1 MWTGR
6 SQIADCRLVNRSSA
20 PEKVR
25 LLGGE
30 CMALFEGNER
40 KAFEQKMKSEGRLPP
55 GQSLTLK
62 WPVLHYGSVPRF
74 DPERWDF
81 VVSGLV
87 ESPVRWN
94 WREFNSLPTVTT
106 HSDFHCVTRWSRFD
120 NDWKGVSFREV
131 LRRVNAKPAATY
143 VLVHAEQGFTANVP
157 LADLDRDNVLFATH
171 HDGEPLSADH
181 GYPLRLIVPHL
192 YAWKSVKWVRGIE
205 FLERDRPGFWEQN
218 GYHMYGD
225 PFKEQRFDTD

>member
-1 MWTGR
+1 M
-6 SQIADCRLVNRSSA
+6 
-20 PEKVR
+20 
-25 LLGGE
+25 
-30 CMALFEGNER
+30 LFEGNER
-40 KAFEQKMKSEGRLPP
+40 KVLEQRMKSEGRLPP

-87 ESPVRWN
+87 ENAIRWN
-94 WREFNSLPTVTT
+94 WKEFNSLPTVTT

-131 LRRVNAKPAATY
+131 LRRVNPKPAAKY

-157 LADLDRDNVLFATH
+157 LADLDRENVLFATH

-205 FLERDRPGFWEQN
+205 FLVQDRPGFWERN

-225 PFKEQRFDTD
+225 PFKQQRFDTD

>member
-1 MWTGR
+1 
-6 SQIADCRLVNRSSA
+6 V
-20 PEKVR
+20 
-25 LLGGE
+25 
-30 CMALFEGNER
+30 LFEGSER
-40 KAFEQKMKSEGRLPP
+40 KTFEQKMKAEGRVPP

-81 VVSGLV
+81 KVYGLV
-87 ESPVRWN
+87 EAAGHWSWS
-94 WREFNSLPTVTT
+94 EFNALPKVTT

-120 NDWKGVSFREV
+120 NDWTGVRFREV
-131 LRRVNAKPAATY
+131 LSRVKVKPAARF
-143 VLVHAEQGFTANVP
+143 VVVHAEQGFTANVP
-157 LADLDRDNVLFATH
+157 LADLDRNDVLFATH

-205 FLERDRPGFWEQN
+205 FLDHDQPGFWEQN

-225 PFKEQRFDTD
+225 PWKEQRFDTD